1 VAAAST
7 PITPDPPTRTR
18 PRINT
23 SPSSADPAAIAAV
36 RARLIAN
43 GIDPETAQ
51 AMAEQQVLDT
61 KQGVIDEMDAPG
73 NARRAREA
81 AAAAPAAPAEQS
93 VTPET
98 IRQHGYMSQA
108 EPGPTSVRGGGKVA
122 SGQRFDKMSEATG
135 YMTRTPVTDDN
146 RAQAAPD
153 ASYMPSQRDRDMAA
167 RGFFPVYAPD
177 GSVSYSVGTG
187 REPQYQKDLGRRGI
201 PGGLGRVGPRADL
214 EETDPSQPGFTLEPV
229 RGPTGTN
236 YIYKQNDAA
245 QKQQAGYMDRQQV
258 SRIARA
264 TGLDENDLA
273 AMTPEQRTKALNRS
287 RSQDFNSRDAT
298 WKAQAMLAGGRPTG
312 GIGGSKA
319 LTNAWLSLPADQRD
333 DAMRYMLPG
342 GALSASVDARQLD
355 QAAALAGKS
364 ILGAFANNPG
374 MVAMQQTQQAT
385 MENQLPV
392 DAHADVERKRN
403 GGVLPAS
410 SAAGQR
416 VLKQIGSDTIGPYA
430 TDSEVDDA
438 VQAAVDAGIDRKDAE
453 QYYAPRRRT
462 WSQWAGFGGAPVAP
476 APSGGG
482 A

>member
-1 VAAAST
+1 
-7 PITPDPPTRTR
+7 
-18 PRINT
+18 
-23 SPSSADPAAIAAV
+23 
-36 RARLIAN
+36 
-43 GIDPETAQ
+43 
-51 AMAEQQVLDT
+51 
-61 KQGVIDEMDAPG
+61 
-73 NARRAREA
+73 
-81 AAAAPAAPAEQS
+81 
-93 VTPET
+93 
-98 IRQHGYMSQA
+98 
-108 EPGPTSVRGGGKVA
+108 
-122 SGQRFDKMSEATG
+122 
-135 YMTRTPVTDDN
+135 
-146 RAQAAPD
+146 
-153 ASYMPSQRDRDMAA
+153 
-167 RGFFPVYAPD
+167 
-177 GSVSYSVGTG
+177 
-187 REPQYQKDLGRRGI
+187 
-201 PGGLGRVGPRADL
+201 
-214 EETDPSQPGFTLEPV
+214 
-229 RGPTGTN
+229 
-236 YIYKQNDAA
+236 
-245 QKQQAGYMDRQQV
+245 
-258 SRIARA
+258 
-264 TGLDENDLA
+264 
-273 AMTPEQRTKALNRS
+273 
-287 RSQDFNSRDAT
+287 
-298 WKAQAMLAGGRPTG
+298 
-312 GIGGSKA
+312 

-392 DAHADVERKRN
+392 DAHADAERKRN

-462 WSQWAGFGGAPVAP
+462 WAQWSGFGGAPAAP